1 MCIFVETRPRAVD
14 MEVASVSSEDDENV
28 DEGSEE
34 VETEH
39 DDNELLQAIAS
50 VKKEMY
56 VVTYF

>member
-1 MCIFVETRPRAVD
+1 
-14 MEVASVSSEDDENV
+14 MEVTSVSSEDDENV

-34 VETEH
+34 PETEH

-56 VVTYF
+56 VATIFNCIKLN